1 MLMNPLCNRLS
12 LRQATRRVTQ
22 LCDQALAPLDL
33 RATQL
38 SMLREIDRL
47 GPIALNPLAEAMVMD
62 RATPDHN
69 VRSLEMRGLVRLA
82 VGADRRSRQ
91 VTLTPK
97 GRALPARAWKLWRK
111 AQAVLGRGTDARWLL
126 AAGLLVMAAGNYWM
140 SQMNLDI
147 SPGQVVWP
155 RVLIVLGLSM
165 CFAPAEHQR
174 HDLEFLSGVVRFF
187 SSVSTTN
194 TASRRA
200 GSVSLA
206 FSLTP

>member
-1 MLMNPLCNRLS
+1 
-12 LRQATRRVTQ
+12 
-22 LCDQALAPLDL
+22 
-33 RATQL
+33 
-38 SMLREIDRL
+38 
-47 GPIALNPLAEAMVMD
+47 
-62 RATPDHN
+62 
-69 VRSLEMRGLVRLA
+69 
-82 VGADRRSRQ
+82 
-91 VTLTPK
+91 
-97 GRALPARAWKLWRK
+97 
-111 AQAVLGRGTDARWLL
+111 LL
-126 AAGLLVMAAGNYWM
+126 ATGLLVMAAGNYWM